1 MKHYVMGFI
10 FNRTKNRVL
19 LVKKK
24 RPEWQAG
31 KWNGIGG
38 KIKEIDKSPLEA
50 MQRESLEETGNAYNW
65 LHCVTFVCPGGTVF
79 VYRAFDFMNCHCEV
93 QCSAIHYKQMEDE
106 LLQVW
111 DLDTLPAN
119 IDADL
124 KWLIAVC
131 LSTIKFPLCVH
142 QNTLGEE

>member
-10 FNRTKNRVL
+10 FNKAKNRVL

-38 KIKEIDKSPLEA
+38 KIDDTDESPLVAMNREA
-50 MQRESLEETGNAYNW
+50 LEETESSFIFH
-65 LHCVTFVCPGGTVF
+65 HCITFVCQGGTVF
-79 VYRAFDFMNCHCEV
+79 VFKAVCYD
-93 QCSAIHYKQMEDE
+93 QIHFEQVEDE
-106 LLQVW
+106 LLQVC

-124 KWLIAVC
+124 KWILAVC

-142 QNTLGEE
+142 QNRLGEE

>member
-1 MKHYVMGFI
+1 
-10 FNRTKNRVL
+10 
-19 LVKKK
+19 
-24 RPEWQAG
+24 
-31 KWNGIGG
+31 
-38 KIKEIDKSPLEA
+38 
-50 MQRESLEETGNAYNW
+50 
-65 LHCVTFVCPGGTVF
+65 
-79 VYRAFDFMNCHCEV
+79 
-93 QCSAIHYKQMEDE
+93 MEDE

-142 QNTLGEE
+142 QNTLGEA